1 MVSDRMLFRGKPLEE
16 MSKDELFE
24 AIQDC
29 DDMLHALKSPNRARE
44 FTMVA
49 RELKLREVAASQ

>member
-1 MVSDRMLFRGKPLEE
+1 MTDKMLFRGKEILS

-29 DDMLHALKSPNRARE
+29 DDMLHAMNAPIRARE

-49 RELKLREVAASQ
+49 KELKLREVA